1 MIDRTK
7 APVPSENISF
17 EIPKINYLTSPKG
30 YEIFYISKEKLPIV
44 SFNIILFSGSKF
56 DPENKKGL
64 ALLTSFMID
73 EGAGKYDAFQLSN
86 EFEKLGTIFSITV
99 NHDTFSFSILSLKE
113 NFERSLELLSI
124 ILNEPRFDEKDFQ
137 REKKKL
143 INKIKQMKDEPSYIA
158 STAFD
163 RQIFQECYYSY
174 PSIGYENTVNNITL
188 DDVKEF
194 YNKYIKNSKKKFIA
208 AGCLMQKEIS
218 DLIDKYF
225 TTKEII
231 VPELELKLPE
241 KASTKYFIVHKE
253 NSAQG
258 EIRIGKLDGLRKSPD
273 YFANKL
279 MNSILGGEFFSRIN
293 LNLREKK
300 GFTYGAHSSF
310 NYYQKAGYFEIGT
323 AVNIENVGESIS
335 EILYELNNI
344 KQNITQEEINLAKS
358 FLIKHFPSNF
368 ESYSQLS
375 QSIALLVI
383 HNLPL
388 NYYNEYINNIQL
400 VTENEIL
407 NAAKRNI
414 HTDELTIL
422 VVGDKNKIL
431 PQLKIL
437 TNELIELDIYGNIVE
452 KLNL

>member
-7 APVPSENISF
+7 VPLPSENISF
-17 EIPKINYLTSPKG
+17 EIPKINYFTSSKG
-30 YEIFYISKEKLPIV
+30 HEIFYTRKEKLPIV
-44 SFNIILFSGSKF
+44 SFSIVLFSGSKF
-56 DPENKKGL
+56 DNENQNGL

-124 ILNEPRFDEKDFQ
+124 ILDEPHFEEKDFQ

-143 INKIKQMKDEPSYIA
+143 LDKIKQLKDEPSYIA

-163 RQIFQECYYSY
+163 KQIFQDCYYSY
-174 PSIGYENTVNNITL
+174 PSIGYEQTVNNITL
-188 DDVKEF
+188 DDVKDF
-194 YNKYIKNSKKKFIA
+194 YVKYIKNSKKKFIA
-208 AGCLMQKEIS
+208 AGCLSENEIS
-218 DLIDKYF
+218 NLIDKYF
-225 TTKEII
+225 TSNKILI
-231 VPELELKLPE
+231 PEVKLKLPE
-241 KASTKYFIVHKE
+241 KSVTKYFIVHKE

-258 EIRIGKLDGLRKSPD
+258 EIRIGHLDGLRKSPD

-293 LNLREKK
+293 LNLRERK

-310 NYYQKAGYFEIGT
+310 NYYQNAGYFEIST

-335 EILYELNNI
+335 EILFELNNI
-344 KQNITQEEINLAKS
+344 KQSITKEEINLAKS

-368 ESYSQLS
+368 ESYTQLA
-375 QSIALLVI
+375 QSIALLLI

-388 NYYNEYINNIQL
+388 NYYNEYIHNIES
-400 VTENEIL
+400 VTEEEII
-407 NAAKRNI
+407 NAAKKNI
-414 HTDELTIL
+414 HLDELTIL

-431 PQLKIL
+431 PQLKTM
-437 TNELIELDIYGNIVE
+437 TNELIELDIYGNLIE
-452 KLNL
+452 KLSL

>member
-7 APVPSENISF
+7 APVPSDNITF
-17 EIPKINYLTSPKG
+17 EIPQINNFISSNG
-30 YEIFYISKEKLPIV
+30 YEIFFTCKEKLPIV
-44 SFNIILFSGSKF
+44 SFNVILFSGSKY
-56 DPENKKGL
+56 DPENKNGL
-64 ALLTSFMID
+64 ALLTSFLID

-99 NHDTFSFSILSLKE
+99 NHDTFALSILSLKE

-143 INKIKQMKDEPSYIA
+143 INKIKQLKDEPAYIA
-158 STAFD
+158 STVFD
-163 RQIFQECYYSY
+163 KQIFQECYYAY
-174 PSIGYENTVNNITL
+174 PSIGYEHTINNITL

-208 AGCLMQKEIS
+208 AGYLQQEEIS
-218 DLIDKYF
+218 RLIDKYF
-225 TTKEII
+225 TSNEII
-231 VPELELKLPE
+231 LPELELKLP
-241 KASTKYFIVHKE
+241 KKTSTKFFIVHKE

-258 EIRIGKLDGLRKSPD
+258 EIRIGHLDGLRKSPD

-310 NYYQKAGYFEIGT
+310 NYYQKAGYFEIST
-323 AVNIENVGESIS
+323 AVNIENVGESVS
-335 EILYELNNI
+335 EILYDLNNI
-344 KQNITQEEINLAKS
+344 KQNITLEEINLAKS
-358 FLIKHFPSNF
+358 FLVKHFPSNF
-368 ESYSQLS
+368 ESYTQLS
-375 QSIALLVI
+375 QSIALLII

-388 NYYNEYINNIQL
+388 NYYNEYINKIES
-400 VTENEIL
+400 VTEEEIID
-407 NAAKRNI
+407 AAKKNI
-414 HTDELTIL
+414 HSDKLTIV

-431 PQLKIL
+431 PQLKML
-437 TNELIELDIYGNIVE
+437 TNELIELDIYGGLID
-452 KLNL
+452 KLTL